1 MAKLV
6 RLFISARQQRLVS
19 LVLGLLLFG
28 LFVAAAALF
37 ARHEVVRLLVG
48 ESLPV
53 LRPFADR
60 ADIAAGTFAAL
71 KSDVTAPPCT
81 PEFDRQ
87 LRRVAYQPNRFNE
100 FVYAPNGIVEC
111 TSSMGRFD
119 PPIALGQ
126 PDMPAQGREPAMW
139 VDRGLTFAGL
149 NGLVGTVLHLHPFAI
164 VLPLETVRID
174 PPGWMAM
181 EVVFVA
187 PSGRWWHRGGT
198 PGVYQRYVASLR
210 QQDGGPNTALR
221 NSVCLLS
228 GRVCVVTEAP
238 LAALL
243 SHGKIYL
250 IATLIAALALAAW
263 LARMARVMI
272 VRRFAFE
279 SRFRRHLEAGSIVCV
294 YQPIMHLHSG
304 EIAGCEVL
312 ARWRDVDDSI
322 VYPDRFIPLVEQAGL
337 TRSFTRMVAERAHAE
352 LIEALPEGRKL
363 MLTFNIFPRDLD
375 AAFLC
380 DVFGIFASASSRFE
394 IGVEIVESNVIE
406 VADAPLQI
414 EALRAAGIRTYI
426 DDFGTGYSN
435 IQNLVAL
442 TVDGVKLDRSF
453 AMAATGSVMARML
466 GHAIDMVRASERTIV
481 VEGVETAE
489 RLRQLRAVIPPIDLV
504 QGYFISRPLSAE
516 DFAAF
521 LVRHAEGFHE
531 LELVA

>member
-19 LVLGLLLFG
+19 VLLGIVLFC
-28 LFVAAAALF
+28 LFVAGAALF
-37 ARHEVVRLLVG
+37 ARHEVLRIIAS

-60 ADIAAGTFAAL
+60 AETAAGTFAAL
-71 KSDVTAPPCT
+71 KTDVTAPPCT

-100 FVYAPNGIVEC
+100 FVYAPNGTVEC

-126 PDMPAQGREPAMW
+126 PDMPVSDGEPAMW

-149 NGLVGTVLHLHPFAI
+149 NGLVGTVLHMHPFAI
-164 VLPLETVRID
+164 VLPLEMVRMD
-174 PPGWMAM
+174 PPAWMAM
-181 EVVFVA
+181 EIVFVA

-198 PGVYQRYVASLR
+198 PGVHQRYAASLR
-210 QQDGGPNTALR
+210 RQDSWKDAVLR
-221 NSVCLLS
+221 DSTCLLS
-228 GRVCVVTEAP
+228 GRVCVVTEAR
-238 LAALL
+238 LAALVGQ
-243 SHGKIYL
+243 GKVYVA
-250 IATLIAALALAAW
+250 ATLVAALALAAW
-263 LARMARVMI
+263 LARMARAMI
-272 VRRFAFE
+272 VRRFAFP
-279 SRFRRHLEAGSIVCV
+279 SRFRRHLDARSIICA
-294 YQPIMHLHSG
+294 YQPIMNLHSG
-304 EIAGCEVL
+304 EIVGCEVL

-322 VYPDRFIPLVEQAGL
+322 VYPERFIPLVEQLGL
-337 TRSFTRMVAERAHAE
+337 TRKFTRMVAERAFAD
-352 LIEALPEGRKL
+352 LVAAVPADRRP
-363 MLTFNIFPRDLD
+363 MVTFNIFPRDLD

-380 DVFGIFASASSRFE
+380 DVFQIFDRVPGRFD
-394 IGVEIVESNVIE
+394 IGVEIVESNAIE
-406 VADAPLQI
+406 VADAPAEI
-414 EALRAAGIRTYI
+414 EMLRAAGIRTYI

-442 TVDGVKLDRSF
+442 AVDGVKLDRSF
-453 AMAATGSVMARML
+453 AMAASGSVMARML
-466 GHAIDMVRASERTIV
+466 GHAIDMVQASGRMIV

-489 RLRQLRAVIPPIDLV
+489 RLRQLCAMTPPIDLV
-504 QGYFISRPLSAE
+504 QGYFISRPLSPE

-521 LVRHAEGFHE
+521 LDHHQAGFHK